1 MKKSFFLLFVF
12 ACCVFVQAQDEAAV
26 RNQLIVQLTGN
37 VKNVFPEYVAV
48 KETLSRNMNIL
59 LLQKTEGEF
68 SEKEITELRKLPFV
82 SRLQY
87 NHKIQ
92 KRSLVPNDPFFSQQW
107 ALQNVGQSGG
117 TAGADISATKAWDVN
132 HSNVTVYG
140 DSIVI
145 AIVDDPMDLNHE
157 DINYFINHNEIDSN
171 GIDDDVNGYID
182 DYRGWD
188 AINNRPALTNSF
200 ISHGTHVAGIAGAIG
215 NNDKGISGVCWG
227 AKILPVYGSTDDEAK
242 VIIAYDYVMEM
253 RKLYNQT
260 SGAKGAFIV
269 ATNSS
274 FGVDRGNPVNFPIWC
289 SLYDSLGKL
298 GILSAVATANQ
309 NWNIDVEH
317 DIPTECPSDYL
328 IAVTSTSRN
337 DNKNSAGYG
346 AVSIDLGAPGSSI
359 YSSIPVDN
367 YGVQSGTSMAAPHVA
382 GSLGSMFA
390 TACEGLMDNYLA
402 YPDSFSLYFK
412 NYLLNGVDHISSLQ
426 GKVVSNGRL
435 NLYKTLLNVQSYN
448 CNDCLFD
455 FDVVVTQPNCQDSA
469 SGSVS
474 LSASE
479 TISYLWSTGD
489 TTPIITNKPAG
500 IYTVTATSAA
510 CSIQHSFFLDKN
522 PNAIVIDS
530 IQIMPFGCDVTG
542 SIWVFAHSQTGSLS
556 YALDSSE
563 YVSMNSFDVIS
574 KEYTIHIRN
583 ENGCVIDTNVFV
595 PVDDGSICNG
605 INDVFELSIQ
615 LYPNPAKNNV
625 TVIAPQVSANTR
637 YSIFDV
643 NGRLI
648 KTDLLTEKQQQ
659 ILLDEIASG
668 VYVFEVKNERNESF
682 RTRLAV
688 VK

>member
-1 MKKSFFLLFVF
+1 MKKGFFLLFVF

-117 TAGADISATKAWDVN
+117 TAGADISATKAWEVN

-145 AIVDDPMDLNHE
+145 AIVDDPMDLSHE

-171 GIDDDVNGYID
+171 GIDDDGNGYID

-215 NNDKGISGVCWG
+215 NNGKGISGVCWG

-382 GSLGSMFA
+382 GALGSMYA

-448 CNDCLFD
+448 CNDCP
-455 FDVVVTQPNCQDSA
+455 FDVDALVAQPNCQDSA

-474 LSASE
+474 LSASAAV
-479 TISYLWSTGD
+479 TYQWSTGEL
-489 TTPIITNKPAG
+489 TSSIQNKPAG

-510 CSIQHSFFLDKN
+510 CSIQRSFFMDKN
-522 PNAIVIDS
+522 PHTIVIDS
-530 IQIMPFGCDVTG
+530 ILIFPVTDA
-542 SIWVFAHSQTGSLS
+542 ILEANIIVFASVGNGSLS
-556 YALDSSE
+556 YAIDSSE
-563 YVSMNSFDVIS
+563 YQLSGGFPLDRGGY
-574 KEYTIHIRN
+574 YTIHIRN
-583 ENGCVIDTNVFV
+583 ENACVVDTTVFV
-595 PVDDGSICNG
+595 GEHMGVEDFLRVS
-605 INDVFELSIQ
+605 VR
-615 LYPNPAKNNV
+615 LYPNPAKNII
-625 TVIAPQVSANTR
+625 TVIAPQVSVNTR
-637 YSIFDV
+637 YFIIDV

-648 KTDLLTEKQQQ
+648 KSGLLTEKQQQ
-659 ILLDEIASG
+659 IFLDEIADG
-668 VYVFEVKNERNESF
+668 VYLFEVSSKHESYK
-682 RTRLAV
+682 TRFAV
-688 VK
+688 MR

>member
-1 MKKSFFLLFVF
+1 MRKGLVLLLFIGSCAF
-12 ACCVFVQAQDEAAV
+12 LQAQDEAAV

-37 VKNVFPEYVAV
+37 VKNVFPDYVAEKKV
-48 KETLSRNMNIL
+48 LSRNMNIL
-59 LLQKTEGEF
+59 LLQKTEGDF

-87 NHKIQ
+87 NHKVQ
-92 KRSLVPNDPFFSQQW
+92 KRSIVPDDPFFSQQW

-117 TAGADISATKAWDVN
+117 TPGADISATKAWEIN

-171 GIDDDVNGYID
+171 GIDDDGNGYID

-188 AINNRPALTNSF
+188 AINNQPAITTSF
-200 ISHGTHVAGIAGAIG
+200 ISHGTHVAGITGAIG
-215 NNDKGISGVCWG
+215 NNGKGISGVCWG
-227 AKILPVYGSTDDEAK
+227 AKILPVYGSTDNEAE
-242 VIIAYDYVMEM
+242 VVAAYDYVMEM
-253 RKLYNQT
+253 RRLYNQT

-274 FGVDRGNPVNFPIWC
+274 FGVDRGNPINFPIWC

-367 YGVQSGTSMAAPHVA
+367 YGVQSGTSMASPHVA
-382 GSLGSMFA
+382 GALGSMFA
-390 TACEGLMDNYLA
+390 TACERLMDNYLA

-412 NYLLNGVDHISSLQ
+412 DYLLDGVDHINALQ
-426 GKVVSNGRL
+426 GKVSSNGRL
-435 NLYKTLLNVQSYN
+435 NLYKALLNVQSYN
-448 CNDCLFD
+448 CNDCPFD
-455 FDVVVTQPNCQDSA
+455 FDAEIIQPNCKDSA
-469 SGSVS
+469 SGFIQLSSPSTLNFQWSSGETSSVI
-474 LSASE
+474 E
-479 TISYLWSTGD
+479 HKKG
-489 TTPIITNKPAG
+489 G
-500 IYTVTATSAA
+500 IYTVTATADG
-510 CSIQHSFFLDKN
+510 CSIQRSLFLDKN
-522 PNAIVIDS
+522 PNMITIDS
-530 IQIMPFGCDVTG
+530 ILIFSVTDA
-542 SIWVFAHSQTGSLS
+542 ILDANIIVFASVENGSLS
-556 YALDSSE
+556 YAIDSSE
-563 YVSMNSFDVIS
+563 YKLSSGFPLDRGGY
-574 KEYTIHIRN
+574 YTIHIRN
-583 ENGCVIDTNVFV
+583 ESDCVVDTMVFV
-595 PVDDGSICNG
+595 EEHMGVAEFLFSS
-605 INDVFELSIQ
+605 VQ
-615 LYPNPAKNNV
+615 LYPNPAKNSV
-625 TVIAPQVSANTR
+625 TVVAPKVSENTR
-637 YSIFDV
+637 YFIFDI

-648 KTDLLTEKQQQ
+648 KSGLLAEKQQS
-659 ILLDEIASG
+659 ISLSEMAEG
-668 VYVFEVKNERNESF
+668 VYVFEVKNERNENF
-682 RTRLAV
+682 RTRFV
-688 VK
+688 VMR